1 MESNTQTLNA
11 DEVKDRA
18 RETLY
23 RGRETANRTAEEVSD
38 RVPSLLFMFAALA
51 SIAVSLGLQM
61 RGNRQWS
68 LFVGQWVPSFL
79 LFGLFNKL
87 TKSLGPD

>member
-18 RETLY
+18 RESLD
-23 RGRETANRTAEEVSD
+23 RGRESLNRTAEEVST
-38 RVPSLLFMFAALA
+38 RVPSLVFMFAALA
-51 SIAVSLGLQM
+51 SIAVSLFLQM